1 MLQTITKMHSQA
13 QQAKKIS
20 GPPGKPEKL
29 KVNCLVVPV
38 KIMFKWYN
46 NVVATNIADWNV
58 PFVTLCD
65 AYFSLILRKIRKF

>member
-46 NVVATNIADWNV
+46 NVVATNIAD
-58 PFVTLCD
+58 
-65 AYFSLILRKIRKF
+65 